1 MSGCY
6 GNNPEDRAREA
17 ELNRYLDKTY
27 GQPASRQEEI
37 DALVVDKFKALPDLY
52 ASMDGKRRYAN
63 IEDASSS
70 IKQAEWIAIAR
81 LLRDGDEFSAGF
93 ALKNA
98 LMRVLIDEAEDEI
111 NDRR

>member
-6 GNNPEDRAREA
+6 GNNLEDRAREA

-27 GQPASRQEEI
+27 GQPANTQEEI
-37 DALVVDKFKALPDLY
+37 NALVEDKFKALPDLY

-81 LLRDGDEFSAGF
+81 CLRDNDEMTAGF

-98 LMRVLIDEAEDEI
+98 LMRVLTEEAEDEI
-111 NDRR
+111 NNGE